1 MFMRILDRK
10 PKVFTSVSDHLR
22 NQGRYKHLGEE
33 EIKTIIRHRDEKWKQ
48 VLKSW
53 KLKSA

>member
-1 MFMRILDRK
+1 MCILDRK

-22 NQGRYKHLGEE
+22 KQGRYKHLGEE
-33 EIKTIIRHRDEKWKQ
+33 EIKEIIRHRDEEWKQ
-48 VLKSW
+48 ILKSW